1 MHVGPQFS
9 LVVDGPSAGRNVDR
23 AVLGPVSSRAVTRP
37 KHISGLSW
45 PTDIMGL
52 QEAESLAQASTGRI
66 MRQAFNRPKV
76 TLGLTVVTF
85 ITGR

>member
-9 LVVDGPSAGRNVDR
+9 LVVDGPSAGRNVDW

-52 QEAESLAQASTGRI
+52 
-66 MRQAFNRPKV
+66 
-76 TLGLTVVTF
+76 
-85 ITGR
+85 

>member
-9 LVVDGPSAGRNVDR
+9 LVVDGPSAGRNVDW
-23 AVLGPVSSRAVTRP
+23 AILGPVSSHVVTRL

-52 QEAESLAQASTGRI
+52 
-66 MRQAFNRPKV
+66 
-76 TLGLTVVTF
+76 
-85 ITGR
+85 